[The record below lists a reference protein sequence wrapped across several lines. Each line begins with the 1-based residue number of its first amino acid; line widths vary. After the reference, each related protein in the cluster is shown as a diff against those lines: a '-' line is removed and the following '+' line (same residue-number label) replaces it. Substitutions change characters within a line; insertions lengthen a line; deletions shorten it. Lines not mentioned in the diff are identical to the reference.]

1 MATKDATG
9 VTIFETDGAGLI
21 VFGLFEGANAPTTT
35 NKFAPGCI
43 LVGGGKVYSNGGD
56 SVTPVFQNINDIS
69 TAEIATAAVTLA
81 KLASGIT
88 PSHVVKFAGKA
99 TTVGGAASEDVTV
112 TGAVAGDIVIAS
124 LIQKG
129 GTPRTLLTA
138 ITGTD
143 KITLTFSG
151 DPSTDHIVG
160 YQVLRA
166 AA

>member
-1 MATKDATG
+1 MNSVDSLG
-9 VTIFETDGAGLI
+9 IRVYDREDSGLI
-21 VFGLFEGANAPTTT
+21 SFGTFPGGSVPTTAD
-35 NKFAPGCI
+35 KFAAGCI
-43 LVGGGKVYSNGGD
+43 LMGNGKVYSNQGT
-56 SVTPVFQNINDIS
+56 SASPSFQDINDITS
-69 TAEIATAAVTLA
+69 GEIAAGAVTLA

-88 PSHVVKFAGKA
+88 PSHVIKFAGKH
-99 TTVGGAASEDVTV
+99 TTVGGAAAEDIAIV
-112 TGAVAGDIVIAS
+112 GAVAGDIAIVS

-129 GTPRTLLTA
+129 ATPRTILTA
-138 ITGTD
+138 ITATD